1 MKKRRI
7 KRLLALLL
15 ALCLTLPLG
24 PLSAQAEDAVQVTQ
38 LPIEQ
43 LEDISMDLLNPDLR
57 VEEPEPEYLDTD
69 EVRVSIVLDKPG
81 AVEAGYAPAAAGSY
95 RDALASDQAAVTQ
108 RINKTLESDLDVVWN
123 LTLAANLISAEVTYG
138 QIAAIEAVPGV
149 RAVYVERQYEPAVL
163 PESSDV
169 AYPTMVSAGEM
180 TGVAGSWAEGYTGA
194 GSRIAI
200 IDTGI
205 DEDHQSFDPGAFQ
218 YALEQN
224 AKDKGL
230 ESEAYVKS
238 LNLLTARDIAMVL
251 GQLNMKDRMPEGAT
265 AEDLYRNEKLPFA
278 FNYIDQDLE
287 ITHDK
292 DSQGGHG
299 SHVAGIASANR
310 YIPKGE
316 GYVEYTEDAGVVGT
330 APDAQL
336 LVMKVFGKNG
346 GAYDTDYMAA
356 IEDAVM
362 LGCDTVNLSLGSA
375 ISGFT
380 YSGEDYFNQIFHN
393 LESTGVVVAI
403 AVGNSSGFAENSTSP
418 TGLLYADDVNE
429 NRVGMPGS
437 FTNALSV
444 ASVNNI
450 STTSI
455 GATFGDT
462 FITVIEATGGRNDP
476 WTSLD
481 TTPDVSGTSYE
492 YVFLGNPLDANNE
505 EKYGSYL
512 KDYKDMDVQGKIVV
526 VSRGNTPFSAKQGL
540 AQEMG
545 AAALIIY
552 NNEPGIFTASVSPS
566 AAKTPC
572 VTISQEQMHTIFAQ
586 GQTGVVTVSG
596 KINVEHLHAE
606 YYTMSDFSSWGV
618 PEDLSLKPEI
628 TAPGGNIFSVDG
640 ELPTTNHYITM
651 SGTSMAT
658 PHLAG
663 LSAGLMQYI
672 RENRL
677 TQRTG
682 LSSRVL
688 AQSLLMSTAEPVI
701 DEETKLPYSVRKQGA
716 GLANVSNAISS
727 PTYVLVEGQPD
738 GKVKFELGDD
748 PERTGAY
755 TLRFQVA
762 NMTDC
767 ARSYRL
773 DAQIMAPAALEQD
786 NAKYMDHTMHPLE
799 PTVTYTFESPLDL
812 NGDGRLD
819 QGDAQALMAHVIRGE
834 AIQHQDQVDLN
845 GDGQVNEYDVHLLL
859 LELQQNT
866 LTVPA
871 HDSITVTAQV
881 TLSEHDQQYMEDNFV
896 NGTYVEGFLYLKAQ
910 ESADGAV
917 GVSHS
922 IPILGFYGNWTDGSM
937 FERGGQAKE
946 VPQNGTCYSG
956 SISNYLVRNSGGVL
970 YYFGGNPYG
979 LNDNVYLE
987 ERNAF
992 NPLSGDYIEAVVPS
1006 LIRNAA
1012 AVRVD
1017 WGSSDNWEETG
1028 ALSLVTVEDTVP
1040 SECYY
1045 AAMGS
1050 WVYTSHRIDISDVG
1064 KQILD
1069 AGDSEQVYTIQV
1081 TAAPEYYRAEDG
1093 SIRWEDLGSGSNW
1106 KVRFTTDSQPPELK
1120 NMRMEVDLI
1129 TGQRTL
1135 YITVQDNR
1143 YAAAVGI
1150 IDRAVNSYEALEP
1163 VNQVSLGDETTL
1175 SIDVTHLHGSE
1186 MVLMVGDY
1194 ALNKSFYQIQYE
1206 FGEKQRRYF
1215 NGVLDAGYQWI
1226 SFDREGSQVDG
1237 ITDLSA
1243 AQGYHIS
1250 AAEYVDGYVYY
1261 IVDSSYFG
1269 SGINKLYVRPDN
1281 KYSDPVFICNL
1292 EHGTYTQLSYNYTDK
1307 KMYGI
1312 IPKDTFNVSGGSML
1326 YSIDLQTGEEEF
1338 VAALDRNIFVMCIDG
1353 NGQFYGIVPRAS
1365 IYFTFSIDD
1374 IIDKKITCK
1383 AVGGGMLLDKGMAIC
1398 PVGAQSMTYDHN
1410 TNKIYWA
1417 AYSSRSLGGIEF
1429 DGRLYEISPDNNKLE
1444 CVVENIG
1451 NITGLYIPTGKSGG
1465 SYQETNPTSIK
1476 LSQTELTIKPTET
1489 FQLTASVY
1497 PWNASD
1503 RTVSWSSS
1511 DETVATVAPDGTVT
1525 ALAEGTCT
1533 ITAVSNL
1540 NPDLTASCAVT
1551 VAP

>member
-526 VSRGNTPFSAKQGL
+526 VSRGNTPL
-540 AQEMG
+540 AERERRG
-545 AAALIIY
+545 
-552 NNEPGIFTASVSPS
+552 
-566 AAKTPC
+566 C
-572 VTISQEQMHTIFAQ
+572 
-586 GQTGVVTVSG
+586 QT
-596 KINVEHLHAE
+596 LH
-606 YYTMSDFSSWGV
+606 
-618 PEDLSLKPEI
+618 
-628 TAPGGNIFSVDG
+628 
-640 ELPTTNHYITM
+640 
-651 SGTSMAT
+651 
-658 PHLAG
+658 
-663 LSAGLMQYI
+663 
-672 RENRL
+672 
-677 TQRTG
+677 
-682 LSSRVL
+682 
-688 AQSLLMSTAEPVI
+688 
-701 DEETKLPYSVRKQGA
+701 
-716 GLANVSNAISS
+716 
-727 PTYVLVEGQPD
+727 
-738 GKVKFELGDD
+738 
-748 PERTGAY
+748 
-755 TLRFQVA
+755 
-762 NMTDC
+762 
-767 ARSYRL
+767 
-773 DAQIMAPAALEQD
+773 
-786 NAKYMDHTMHPLE
+786 
-799 PTVTYTFESPLDL
+799 
-812 NGDGRLD
+812 
-819 QGDAQALMAHVIRGE
+819 
-834 AIQHQDQVDLN
+834 
-845 GDGQVNEYDVHLLL
+845 
-859 LELQQNT
+859 QN
-866 LTVPA
+866 
-871 HDSITVTAQV
+871 
-881 TLSEHDQQYMEDNFV
+881 
-896 NGTYVEGFLYLKAQ
+896 
-910 ESADGAV
+910 
-917 GVSHS
+917 
-922 IPILGFYGNWTDGSM
+922 
-937 FERGGQAKE
+937 
-946 VPQNGTCYSG
+946 
-956 SISNYLVRNSGGVL
+956 
-970 YYFGGNPYG
+970 
-979 LNDNVYLE
+979 
-987 ERNAF
+987 
-992 NPLSGDYIEAVVPS
+992 
-1006 LIRNAA
+1006 
-1012 AVRVD
+1012 
-1017 WGSSDNWEETG
+1017 
-1028 ALSLVTVEDTVP
+1028 
-1040 SECYY
+1040 
-1045 AAMGS
+1045 
-1050 WVYTSHRIDISDVG
+1050 
-1064 KQILD
+1064 
-1069 AGDSEQVYTIQV
+1069 
-1081 TAAPEYYRAEDG
+1081 
-1093 SIRWEDLGSGSNW
+1093 
-1106 KVRFTTDSQPPELK
+1106 
-1120 NMRMEVDLI
+1120 
-1129 TGQRTL
+1129 
-1135 YITVQDNR
+1135 
-1143 YAAAVGI
+1143 
-1150 IDRAVNSYEALEP
+1150 
-1163 VNQVSLGDETTL
+1163 
-1175 SIDVTHLHGSE
+1175 LH
-1186 MVLMVGDY
+1186 
-1194 ALNKSFYQIQYE
+1194 
-1206 FGEKQRRYF
+1206 
-1215 NGVLDAGYQWI
+1215 
-1226 SFDREGSQVDG
+1226 
-1237 ITDLSA
+1237 
-1243 AQGYHIS
+1243 
-1250 AAEYVDGYVYY
+1250 
-1261 IVDSSYFG
+1261 
-1269 SGINKLYVRPDN
+1269 
-1281 KYSDPVFICNL
+1281 
-1292 EHGTYTQLSYNYTDK
+1292 
-1307 KMYGI
+1307 
-1312 IPKDTFNVSGGSML
+1312 
-1326 YSIDLQTGEEEF
+1326 IDLQRRNRGSECRARRSSALAR
-1338 VAALDRNIFVMCIDG
+1338 VAKTSGQRGYRNGTLRSRLRSRC
-1353 NGQFYGIVPRAS
+1353 
-1365 IYFTFSIDD
+1365 
-1374 IIDKKITCK
+1374 
-1383 AVGGGMLLDKGMAIC
+1383 
-1398 PVGAQSMTYDHN
+1398 
-1410 TNKIYWA
+1410 
-1417 AYSSRSLGGIEF
+1417 RSL
-1429 DGRLYEISPDNNKLE
+1429 
-1444 CVVENIG
+1444 
-1451 NITGLYIPTGKSGG
+1451 
-1465 SYQETNPTSIK
+1465 
-1476 LSQTELTIKPTET
+1476 
-1489 FQLTASVY
+1489 
-1497 PWNASD
+1497 
-1503 RTVSWSSS
+1503 
-1511 DETVATVAPDGTVT
+1511 
-1525 ALAEGTCT
+1525 
-1533 ITAVSNL
+1533 
-1540 NPDLTASCAVT
+1540 
-1551 VAP
+1551 

>member
-15 ALCLTLPLG
+15 ALCLTLPLA
-24 PLSAQAEDAVQVTQ
+24 PVTAQAEDAVQVTQ

-43 LEDISMDLLNPDLR
+43 LEDMSMDLLNPDLR

-69 EVRVSIVLDKPG
+69 EVRVSIVLDKPS
-81 AVEAGYAPAAAGSY
+81 AVEAGYAPADAGSY
-95 RDALASDQAAVTQ
+95 RETLAADQAAVTQ
-108 RINKTLESDLDVVWN
+108 RINETLESDLDVVWN

-138 QIAAIEAVPGV
+138 QIKAIEAVPGV
-149 RAVYVERQYEPAVL
+149 RAVYVEREYEPAVL

-205 DEDHQSFDPGAFQ
+205 DEDHQSFDAGAFH

-230 ESEAYVKS
+230 EPEAYIKS
-238 LNLLTARDIAMVL
+238 LHLLTARDVAMVL
-251 GQLNMKDRMPEGAT
+251 DQLNMRDRMPEGTT

-278 FNYIDQDLE
+278 FNYVDQNLE

-292 DSQGGHG
+292 DPQGGHG

-336 LVMKVFGKNG
+336 LVMKVFGKKG
-346 GAYDTDYMAA
+346 GAYDTDYIAA

-362 LGCDTVNLSLGSA
+362 LGCDTANLSLGS
-375 ISGFT
+375 ILSGFT
-380 YSGEDYFNQIFHN
+380 YSNEDYFNRIFRD

-403 AVGNSSGFAENSTSP
+403 AVGNNGSFAENSTSP

-437 FTNALSV
+437 YTNSLAV
-444 ASVNNI
+444 ASVDNI
-450 STTSI
+450 STISM

-462 FITVIEATGGRNDP
+462 FITVREAIGGRRSDS

-481 TTPDVSGTSYE
+481 TTPDGSGTSYE
-492 YVFLGNPLDANNE
+492 YVFLGNPLDENDTK
-505 EKYGSYL
+505 KYGSYSM
-512 KDYKDMDVQGKIVV
+512 DYIDVDVKGKIVL
-526 VSRGNTPFSAKQGL
+526 VSRGGASFYEKHLVAG
-540 AQEMG
+540 EMG
-545 AAALIIY
+545 AAALVVY
-552 NNEPGIFTASVSPS
+552 NNEPGIFTASISPS
-566 AAKTPC
+566 GQKTAC

-596 KINVEHLHAE
+596 KINVEYLE
-606 YYTMSDFSSWGV
+606 EDYYTMSSFSSWGV
-618 PEDLSLKPEI
+618 PEDLSMKPEI
-628 TAPGGNIFSVDG
+628 TAPGGNIYSVDG
-640 ELPTTNHYITM
+640 EYLTTDHYVTM

-672 RENRL
+672 RENNL

-682 LSSRVL
+682 LSARVL
-688 AQSLLMSTAEPVI
+688 AQSLLLSTAEPVI
-701 DEETKLPYSVRKQGA
+701 EEETKLPYSVRKQGA

-727 PTYVLVEGQPD
+727 PTYVLVDGQPD

-748 PERTGAY
+748 PERTGSY
-755 TLRFQVA
+755 TLKFQVSNLTEQA
-762 NMTDC
+762 Q
-767 ARSYRL
+767 RYRL
-773 DAQIMAPAALEQD
+773 DAQILAPAVLEQD
-786 NAKYMDHTMHPLE
+786 GVKYMDHAMHALE
-799 PTVTYTFESPLDL
+799 PTVTYAFESPLDF
-812 NGDGRLD
+812 NGDSMLNRA
-819 QGDAQALMAHVIRGE
+819 DAQALMAQVIRGK
-834 AIQHQDQVDLN
+834 AIQNKEQADRN
-845 GDGQVNEYDVHLLL
+845 GDGLVNEYDVHCLL
-859 LELQQNT
+859 LEIQRNMV
-866 LTVPA
+866 TVPA
-871 HDSITVTAQV
+871 NGTITVTAQV
-881 TLSEHDQQYMEDNFV
+881 TLSESDRQYMESNFV
-896 NGTYVEGFLYLKAQ
+896 NGTYVEGFLYLNA
-910 ESADGAV
+910 EEEADGAV

-946 VPQNGTCYSG
+946 VPQSGTCYSG
-956 SISNYLVRNSGGVL
+956 DISNYLVRNSNGVW

-979 LNDNVYLE
+979 VNDDVYLE
-987 ERNAF
+987 ERNAI
-992 NPLSGDYIEAVVPS
+992 NPLSGGYIEAVAPS

-1028 ALSLVTVEDTVP
+1028 ALRLATVEDMVS

-1045 AAMGS
+1045 AAMNG
-1050 WVYTSHRIDISDVG
+1050 WVDTTHRMDISDVG

-1069 AGDSEQVYTIQV
+1069 EGDSEKVYTIQV
-1081 TAAPEYYRAEDG
+1081 TASPEYYRAEDG
-1093 SIRWEDLGSGSNW
+1093 SIRWEDLGRGSSW
-1106 KVRFTTDSQPPELK
+1106 KVRFTTDSQAPELK
-1120 NMRMEVDLI
+1120 DMRLEEDLI

-1135 YITVQDNR
+1135 YVTVQDNR

-1150 IDRAVNSYEALEP
+1150 IDRATNSYEVLEP
-1163 VNQVSLGDETTL
+1163 VNQMSLGEETTV
-1175 SIDVTHLHGSE
+1175 SIDVTQLRGSE

-1194 ALNKSFYQIQYE
+1194 AANQSFYQFQYE
-1206 FGEKQRRYF
+1206 FGEKQKRYF
-1215 NGVLDAGYQWI
+1215 NGVIDGGYQWI
-1226 SFDREGSQVDG
+1226 TFDSEGSQVIG
-1237 ITDLSA
+1237 ITDPNA
-1243 AQGYHIS
+1243 AQGYHIA

-1261 IVDSSYFG
+1261 IVDPENG
-1269 SGINKLYVRPDN
+1269 SMRLYVRPEN
-1281 KYSDPVFICNL
+1281 EYSDPVFISNL
-1292 EHGTYTQLSYNYTDK
+1292 EHGYSQLSYNYADK
-1307 KMYGI
+1307 KLYGLT
-1312 IPKDTFNVSGGSML
+1312 PASVSDVRGNSRL

-1338 VAALDRNIFVMCIDG
+1338 VATLDRNIFVMCIDG

-1365 IYFTFSIDD
+1365 IYFTFSLDD
-1374 IIDKKITCK
+1374 IMDKRITCK
-1383 AVGGGMLLDKGMAIC
+1383 AVGGGVLLDQGRAID
-1398 PVGAQSMTYDHN
+1398 PTLVQSMTYDHN

-1417 AYSSRSLGGIEF
+1417 AYTFNMVGESSGS
-1429 DGRLYEISPDNNKLE
+1429 LYEVSADKSE
-1444 CVVENIG
+1444 MQCVVKDIG
-1451 NITGLYIPTGKSGG
+1451 NITGLYIVTGKSGG
-1465 SYQETNPTSIK
+1465 SYQETNPTSIE
-1476 LSQTELTIKPTET
+1476 LSQTELTLKPTET

-1503 RTVSWSSS
+1503 RTVSWRSS
-1511 DETVATVAPDGTVT
+1511 DETIATVAPDGTVT
-1525 ALAEGTCT
+1525 ALAAGTCT